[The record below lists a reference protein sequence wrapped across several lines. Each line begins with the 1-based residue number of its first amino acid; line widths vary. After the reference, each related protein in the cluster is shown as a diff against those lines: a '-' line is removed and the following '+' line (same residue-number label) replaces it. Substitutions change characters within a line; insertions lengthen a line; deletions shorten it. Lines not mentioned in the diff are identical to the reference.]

1 MPCPRHGAPAT
12 RIRPNEH
19 GPRHC
24 VQTLYGKKVYENFA
38 EITEPKHTALL
49 VIGMSGPTY
58 GDQPGGS
65 DDDAVGIRVML
76 PRLSDL
82 VERSR
87 GAGILAVWIEDG
99 PEEDADE
106 DSPAWARFKRKR
118 GYRGSDPAIS
128 DAPHASSG
136 LSGAALSPLPG
147 EAVVPKRRLDA
158 FLGSGLDEVLRRA
171 GSETVLVTGVATE
184 ASVESTARS
193 ALYHDY
199 YTILISDCVAS
210 WNAKLHEASLKV
222 MASQCTCATAD
233 QIYRA
238 WEGR

>member
-1 MPCPRHGAPAT
+1 M
-12 RIRPNEH
+12 
-19 GPRHC
+19 
-24 VQTLYGKKVYENFA
+24 QTLYGKKVYENLA

-65 DDDAVGIRVML
+65 DGDVVGMRIML

-82 VERSR
+82 VERAR
-87 GAGILAVWIEDG
+87 GEGILAVWIEDA
-99 PEEDADE
+99 PEEAADE
-106 DSPAWARFKRKR
+106 DSPAWARFTRER

-128 DAPHASSG
+128 GAPRASSG

-147 EAVVPKRRLDA
+147 EAIVPKRRLDA
-158 FLGSGLDEVLRRA
+158 FLGSGLDEVLRRT
-171 GSETVLVTGVATE
+171 GIETVLVTGVATE

-193 ALYHDY
+193 ALYRDY

-210 WNAKLHEASLKV
+210 WNAKLHEAALKV
-222 MASQCTCATAD
+222 MASQCACATAD

-238 WEGR
+238 WERPLA